1 MTRESLE
8 KSMSPQIRTSANNS
22 DVNLPQYLKRDGAVE
37 SIGEIDPS
45 LNGRNV
51 LPKENTLG
59 INYTQ
64 ELIAQQQTALSE
76 VKQLRSKLAES
87 LGEHHDMKRD
97 LDDLRIQVYFNNHVI
112 ILEQHVGIIDKIN
125 IYSYRLLKVII
136 HKSN

>member
-8 KSMSPQIRTSANNS
+8 KSISPQVRTSAMPKVVNVNNS
-22 DVNLPQYLKRDGAVE
+22 EMSLLQYQKRDGAVE
-37 SIGEIDPS
+37 SIGEMYPS
-45 LNGRNV
+45 SDGRSV

-97 LDDLRIQVYFNNHVI
+97 LDELRTQVYLNKHII
-112 ILEQHVGIIDKIN
+112 ILGHR
-125 IYSYRLLKVII
+125 SL
-136 HKSN
+136 

>member
-8 KSMSPQIRTSANNS
+8 KSMSPQIRTSSNNS
-22 DVNLPQYLKRDGAVE
+22 GINLLQYQKRDGAVE
-37 SIGEIDPS
+37 SIGEMYPS
-45 LNGRNV
+45 LDGRSV

-97 LDDLRIQVYFNNHVI
+97 LDELKTQVYFNDYVI
-112 ILEQHVGIIDKIN
+112 ILEHISYNRSNQ
-125 IYSYRLLKVII
+125 YSFIQATEYND
-136 HKSN
+136 S

>member
-1 MTRESLE
+1 MT
-8 KSMSPQIRTSANNS
+8 KVVNVNNS
-22 DVNLPQYLKRDGAVE
+22 EMSLLQYQKRDGAVE
-37 SIGEIDPS
+37 SIGEMDPS
-45 LNGRNV
+45 SDGRGV

-97 LDDLRIQVYFNNHVI
+97 LDELKTQVYFNNYVI
-112 ILEQHVGIIDKIN
+112 ILEHI
-125 IYSYRLLKVII
+125 YRL
-136 HKSN
+136 

>member
-8 KSMSPQIRTSANNS
+8 KSISPPVRTSAMTKEVNVNNS
-22 DVNLPQYLKRDGAVE
+22 EMSLLQYQKRDGAVE
-37 SIGEIDPS
+37 SIGEMDPS
-45 LNGRNV
+45 SDGRGV

-97 LDDLRIQVYFNNHVI
+97 LDELKTQVYFNNYVI
-112 ILEQHVGIIDKIN
+112 ILEHI
-125 IYSYRLLKVII
+125 SYNR
-136 HKSN
+136 

>member
-1 MTRESLE
+1 MTKEVNV
-8 KSMSPQIRTSANNS
+8 NNS
-22 DVNLPQYLKRDGAVE
+22 EMSLLQYQKRDGAVE

-64 ELIAQQQTALSE
+64 ELIAQQQAALSE

-97 LDDLRIQVYFNNHVI
+97 LDELRTQV
-112 ILEQHVGIIDKIN
+112 
-125 IYSYRLLKVII
+125 
-136 HKSN
+136 

>member
-8 KSMSPQIRTSANNS
+8 ASILPQIRTSAMTKDVNVNNS
-22 DVNLPQYLKRDGAVE
+22 DMNLPQYQKRDGAVE
-37 SIGEIDPS
+37 SIGEMDPS
-45 LNGRNV
+45 SDGRGV

-97 LDDLRIQVYFNNHVI
+97 LDELKTQVYFNNYVI
-112 ILEQHVGIIDKIN
+112 ILEHI
-125 IYSYRLLKVII
+125 SYNR
-136 HKSN
+136 

>member
-1 MTRESLE
+1 MT
-8 KSMSPQIRTSANNS
+8 KDVNVNNS
-22 DVNLPQYLKRDGAVE
+22 AMNLPQYQKRDGAVE
-37 SIGEIDPS
+37 SIGEMYPS
-45 LNGRNV
+45 SDGRSV

-97 LDDLRIQVYFNNHVI
+97 LDELRTQVYLNKHII
-112 ILEQHVGIIDKIN
+112 ILGHRSIV
-125 IYSYRLLKVII
+125 Y
-136 HKSN
+136 

>member
-8 KSMSPQIRTSANNS
+8 KSISPPVRTSAMTKEVNVNNS
-22 DVNLPQYLKRDGAVE
+22 EMSLLQYQKRDGAVE

-76 VKQLRSKLAES
+76 VQQLRSKLAES

-112 ILEQHVGIIDKIN
+112 IIE
-125 IYSYRLLKVII
+125 
-136 HKSN
+136 HK

>member
-1 MTRESLE
+1 MSL
-8 KSMSPQIRTSANNS
+8 
-22 DVNLPQYLKRDGAVE
+22 LQYQKRDGAVE
-37 SIGEIDPS
+37 SIGEMYPS
-45 LNGRNV
+45 SDGRSV

-97 LDDLRIQVYFNNHVI
+97 LDELRTQVYLNKHII
-112 ILEQHVGIIDKIN
+112 ILGHR
-125 IYSYRLLKVII
+125 SL
-136 HKSN
+136 